1 MAYEKIV
8 TVYDTEAHAREA
20 VSALE
25 KAGFST
31 NDISLLNK
39 NTLGEGTDAAPA
51 KEPGFWGRLLGGG
64 VREHEAEVYGRAVDE
79 GGYVVTLR
87 VPDTEVDRAMKILD
101 TNNTVDVHERATSY
115 GLDPNTSRPLA
126 DRAGAGVGRT
136 AAGLAGGAVA
146 AAGATAGRVGDALG
160 RGTDA
165 TANAGRNLAGTR
177 TSDVTAGRNLTG
189 TGAATGAAATSGA
202 AAGLRSPAGEDEV
215 LRLAEEQINVGKRQ
229 VETGTTRIRRFVTER
244 PVEEKVSLHEEHAEV
259 LRRAVADPSY
269 IGDIDWS
276 DSTIEIK
283 ETAEQAVVNK
293 TTRLAEEVVVR
304 KQGTDHVETVQDKVR
319 RQQVEVEHLDAAGKP
334 GNKV

>member
-25 KAGFST
+25 RAGFST

-39 NTLGEGTDAAPA
+39 NTLGEGSDAAPV

-87 VPDTEVDRAMKILD
+87 TPDSEVDRAMKILD
-101 TNNTVDVHERATSY
+101 THNTVDVHERATSY
-115 GLDPNTSRPLA
+115 GLDPSTSRPLA
-126 DRAGAGVGRT
+126 DRAGAQSAGIGRT
-136 AAGLAGGAVA
+136 AAGLAGGA
-146 AAGATAGRVGDALG
+146 AAGVGAAAGRVGEALG

-165 TANAGRNLAGTR
+165 VANAGRNLTGAG
-177 TSDVTAGRNLTG
+177 SAATA
-189 TGAATGAAATSGA
+189 GAATG
-202 AAGLRSPAGEDEV
+202 LRSPGEDGEV
-215 LRLAEEQINVGKRQ
+215 IRLAEEQINVGKRQ
-229 VETGTTRIRRFVTER
+229 VETGTTRVRRFVTER

-269 IGDIDWS
+269 VGDIDWS

-293 TTRLAEEVVVR
+293 TTRMAEEVVVR
-304 KQGTDHVETVQDKVR
+304 KQGSDHVETVQDKVR
-319 RQQVEVEHLDAAGKP
+319 RQQVEVEHLDAANKP
-334 GNKV
+334 TNKV